1 MLYKS
6 QIKVSETEI
15 GSTEQKIEE
24 KWKIIKLQAI
34 HEKNIQEEN
43 QLFVGDLVKKGL
55 ADKTLDEDLAKKH

>member
-24 KWKIIKLQAI
+24 KWKIIKL
-34 HEKNIQEEN
+34 
-43 QLFVGDLVKKGL
+43 
-55 ADKTLDEDLAKKH
+55 